1 MGRNRLSPGDGNCL
15 ITKEK
20 VVSMSY
26 NKYLQSLMEQAKLK
40 NKTIVLPEGE
50 DMRILEAAHLIAAE
64 KVAKLVILG
73 DEAEIKAHFAKQ
85 GWSLEGIEIVK
96 PENSPRLAEYTK
108 LLYDLRK
115 DKGLTEEDAAKLA
128 LNYNYFGT
136 LMIKSGH
143 ADGMVSGAN
152 HSTADTVRPALQ
164 IIKSAKKG
172 RTVSSFFLLVFGDNP
187 YLLSDCGI
195 VIDPTDR
202 EMADIALDAAES
214 ALKFGFEPKVAM
226 LSYSTY
232 GSGKGE
238 RVDKVKRA
246 VEMAKADL
254 QTEEYKKLNIKLDGE
269 LQADAALDGV
279 VAKKKAPGSD
289 VAGQANVLIFPSLE
303 AGNIGYKLLQ
313 RLGGCDAYGPL
324 LQGLN
329 APVNDLSRGA
339 LVEDI
344 VGVIAITCLQA

>member
-1 MGRNRLSPGDGNCL
+1 
-15 ITKEK
+15 
-20 VVSMSY
+20 MSY
-26 NKYLQSLMEQAKLK
+26 SKYLKGLMDQARVL

-50 DMRILEAAHLIAAE
+50 DLRILEAGHIIASE
-64 KVAKLVILG
+64 KVAKIIILG
-73 DEAEIKAHFAKQ
+73 EESEIKSYYASK
-85 GWSLEGIEIVK
+85 GWDMDGIEVIK
-96 PENSPRLAEYTK
+96 PENSPRLSEYTQ
-108 LLYDLRK
+108 LLYELRK
-115 DKGLTEEDAAKLA
+115 EKGLTQEDAAKLA

-172 RTVSSFFLLVFGDNP
+172 RAVSSCLILVANDKP
-187 YLLSDCGI
+187 YLFSDCAI
-195 VIDPTDR
+195 MINPTDR

-214 ALKFGFEPKVAM
+214 ALKFGMKPKVAM

-238 RVDKVKRA
+238 SVDKVKRA
-246 VEMAKADL
+246 TEMAKADL
-254 QTEEYKKLNIKLDGE
+254 QKPEYQGLNIKLDGE
-269 LQADAALDGV
+269 MQADAALNDV
-279 VAKKKAPGSD
+279 VGRKKAPGSE
-289 VAGQANVLIFPSLE
+289 VAGQANVLIFPCLE
-303 AGNIGYKLLQ
+303 AGNIGYKMLQ
-313 RLGGCDAYGPL
+313 RLCGCEAYGPM

-344 VGVIAITCLQA
+344 VGVIAITALQAKK

>member
-1 MGRNRLSPGDGNCL
+1 
-15 ITKEK
+15 
-20 VVSMSY
+20 MSY
-26 NKYLQSLMEQAKLK
+26 SKYLKGLMDQARVL

-50 DMRILEAAHLIAAE
+50 DLRILEAGHIIASE
-64 KVAKLVILG
+64 KVAKIIILG
-73 DEAEIKAHFAKQ
+73 EESEIKSYYASK
-85 GWSLEGIEIVK
+85 GWDMDGIEVIK
-96 PENSPRLAEYTK
+96 PENSPRLSEYTQ
-108 LLYDLRK
+108 LLYELRK
-115 DKGLTEEDAAKLA
+115 EKGLTQEDAAKLA

-164 IIKSAKKG
+164 IIKSTKKG
-172 RTVSSFFLLVFGDNP
+172 RAVSSCLILVANDKP
-187 YLLSDCGI
+187 YLFSDCAI
-195 VIDPTDR
+195 MINPTDR

-214 ALKFGFEPKVAM
+214 ALKFGMEPKVAM

-238 RVDKVKRA
+238 SVDKVKRA
-246 VEMAKADL
+246 TEMAKADL
-254 QTEEYKKLNIKLDGE
+254 QKPEYQGLNIKLDGE
-269 LQADAALDGV
+269 MQADAALNDV
-279 VAKKKAPGSD
+279 VGRKKAPGSE
-289 VAGQANVLIFPSLE
+289 VAGQANVLIFPCLE
-303 AGNIGYKLLQ
+303 AGNIGYKMLQ
-313 RLGGCDAYGPL
+313 RLCGCEAYGPM

-344 VGVIAITCLQA
+344 VGVIAITALQAKK

>member
-1 MGRNRLSPGDGNCL
+1 
-15 ITKEK
+15 
-20 VVSMSY
+20 MSY
-26 NKYLQSLMEQAKLK
+26 SKYLKGLMDQARVL

-50 DMRILEAAHLIAAE
+50 DLRILEAGHIIASE
-64 KVAKLVILG
+64 KVAKIIILG
-73 DEAEIKAHFAKQ
+73 EESEIKSYYASK
-85 GWSLEGIEIVK
+85 GWDMDGIEVIK
-96 PENSPRLAEYTK
+96 PENSPRLSEYTQ
-108 LLYDLRK
+108 LLYELRK
-115 DKGLTEEDAAKLA
+115 EKGLTQEDAAKLA

-172 RTVSSFFLLVFGDNP
+172 RAVSSCLILVANDKL
-187 YLLSDCGI
+187 YLFSDCAI
-195 VIDPTDR
+195 MINPTDR

-214 ALKFGFEPKVAM
+214 ALKFGMEPKVAM

-238 RVDKVKRA
+238 SVDKVKRA
-246 VEMAKADL
+246 TEMAKADL
-254 QTEEYKKLNIKLDGE
+254 QKPEYQGLNIKLDGE
-269 LQADAALDGV
+269 MQADAALNDV
-279 VAKKKAPGSD
+279 VGRKKAPGSE
-289 VAGQANVLIFPSLE
+289 VAGQANVLIFPCLE
-303 AGNIGYKLLQ
+303 AGNIGYKMLQ
-313 RLGGCDAYGPL
+313 RLCGCEAYGPM

-344 VGVIAITCLQA
+344 VGVIAITALQAKQ

>member
-1 MGRNRLSPGDGNCL
+1 MPYS
-15 ITKEK
+15 
-20 VVSMSY
+20 
-26 NKYLQSLMEQAKLK
+26 KYILGLKDKARLK

-50 DMRILEAAHLIAAE
+50 DARVLEAAHIIAADNI
-64 KVAKLVILG
+64 AKLIILG
-73 DEAEIKAHFAKQ
+73 NKEQIQSFFVEHNWPLD
-85 GWSLEGIEIVK
+85 GIEIVE
-96 PENSPRLAEYTK
+96 PETSPHLGEYTK
-108 LLYDLRK
+108 LLYELRK
-115 DKGLTEEDAAKLA
+115 DKGLSQEDAAKLA

-172 RTVSSFFLLVFGDNP
+172 RMASSCFIIVSHDKP
-187 YLLSDCGI
+187 YFLSDCAI
-195 VIDPTDR
+195 VINPNER
-202 EMADIALDAAES
+202 ELADIALDAAET
-214 ALKFGFEPKVAM
+214 ALKFGEEARVAL

-232 GSGKGE
+232 GSGKGDA
-238 RVDKVKRA
+238 VDKVRHA
-246 VEMAKADL
+246 AALANADL
-254 QTEEYKKLNIKLDGE
+254 QSPEYQGLNIKLDGE
-269 LQADAALDGV
+269 LQADAALDKV
-279 VAKKKAPGSD
+279 VAAKKAPASD
-289 VAGQANVLIFPSLE
+289 VAGSANVLIFPTLE

-313 RLGGCDAYGPL
+313 RLGGCEAYGPL

-344 VGVIAITCLQA
+344 VGVIICTILQTK

>member
-1 MGRNRLSPGDGNCL
+1 MAYS
-15 ITKEK
+15 
-20 VVSMSY
+20 
-26 NKYLQSLMEQAKLK
+26 KYLHGLMDKAKLLH
-40 NKTIVLPEGE
+40 KTIVLPEGE
-50 DMRILEAAHLIAAE
+50 DLRILEAAHIIASE
-64 KVAKLVILG
+64 KVAKIIILG
-73 DEAEIKAHFAKQ
+73 NEDEIKNHFASK
-85 GWSLEGIEIVK
+85 GWNLDDISIIK
-96 PENSPRLAEYTK
+96 PENSPHLQEYTN
-108 LLYDLRK
+108 LLYELRK
-115 DKGLTEEDAAKLA
+115 EKGLTQEDAAKLA

-172 RTVSSFFLLVFGDNP
+172 RSVSSCLIMVSNDKP
-187 YLLSDCGI
+187 YLFSDCAI
-195 VIDPTDR
+195 VINPTDR

-214 ALKFGFEPKVAM
+214 ALKFGIEANVAM

-238 RVDKVKRA
+238 AVDKVKRA
-246 VEMAKADL
+246 TELAKADL
-254 QTEEYKKLNIKLDGE
+254 KSDEYKNLPIRIDGE
-269 LQADAALDGV
+269 MQADAALDDV
-279 VAKKKAPGSD
+279 VAKKKASASD
-289 VAGQANVLIFPSLE
+289 VAGKARVLIFPSLE

-313 RLGGCDAYGPL
+313 RLGGCEAYGPM

-339 LVEDI
+339 LVDDI
-344 VGVIAITCLQA
+344 VGVIAITALQTQK

>member
-1 MGRNRLSPGDGNCL
+1 
-15 ITKEK
+15 
-20 VVSMSY
+20 MSY
-26 NKYLQSLMEQAKLK
+26 SKYLKGLMDQARVL

-50 DMRILEAAHLIAAE
+50 DLRILEAGHIIASE
-64 KVAKLVILG
+64 KVAKIIILG
-73 DEAEIKAHFAKQ
+73 EESEIKSYYASK
-85 GWSLEGIEIVK
+85 GWDMDGIEVIK
-96 PENSPRLAEYTK
+96 PENSPRLSEYTQ
-108 LLYDLRK
+108 LLYELRK
-115 DKGLTEEDAAKLA
+115 EKGLTQEDAAKLA

-172 RTVSSFFLLVFGDNP
+172 RAVSSCLILVANDKP
-187 YLLSDCGI
+187 YLFSDCAI
-195 VIDPTDR
+195 MINPTDR

-214 ALKFGFEPKVAM
+214 ALKFGMEPKVAM

-238 RVDKVKRA
+238 SVDKVKRA
-246 VEMAKADL
+246 TEMAKADL
-254 QTEEYKKLNIKLDGE
+254 QKPQYQGLNIKLDGE
-269 LQADAALDGV
+269 MQADAALNDV
-279 VAKKKAPGSD
+279 VGRKKAPGSE
-289 VAGQANVLIFPSLE
+289 VAGQANVLIFPCLE
-303 AGNIGYKLLQ
+303 AGNIGYKMLQ
-313 RLGGCDAYGPL
+313 RLCGCEAYGPM

-344 VGVIAITCLQA
+344 VGVIAITALQAKK

>member
-1 MGRNRLSPGDGNCL
+1 
-15 ITKEK
+15 
-20 VVSMSY
+20 MSY
-26 NKYLQSLMEQAKLK
+26 SKYLKGLMDQARVL

-50 DMRILEAAHLIAAE
+50 DLRILEAGHIIASE
-64 KVAKLVILG
+64 KVAKIIVLG
-73 DEAEIKAHFAKQ
+73 EESEIKSYYASK
-85 GWSLEGIEIVK
+85 GWDMDGIEVIK
-96 PENSPRLAEYTK
+96 PENSPRLSEYTQ
-108 LLYDLRK
+108 LLYELRK
-115 DKGLTEEDAAKLA
+115 EKGLTQEDAAKLA

-172 RTVSSFFLLVFGDNP
+172 RAVSSCLILVANDKP
-187 YLLSDCGI
+187 YLFSDCAI
-195 VIDPTDR
+195 MINPTDR

-214 ALKFGFEPKVAM
+214 ALKFGMEPKVAM

-238 RVDKVKRA
+238 SVDKVKRA
-246 VEMAKADL
+246 TEMAKADL
-254 QTEEYKKLNIKLDGE
+254 QKPEYQGLNIKLDGE
-269 LQADAALDGV
+269 MQADAALNDV
-279 VAKKKAPGSD
+279 VGRKKAPGSE
-289 VAGQANVLIFPSLE
+289 VAGQANVLIFPCLE
-303 AGNIGYKLLQ
+303 AGNIGYKMLQ
-313 RLGGCDAYGPL
+313 RLCGCEAYGPM

-344 VGVIAITCLQA
+344 VGVIAITALQAKK

>member
-1 MGRNRLSPGDGNCL
+1 MLR
-15 ITKEK
+15 KEK
-20 VVSMSY
+20 IMAYSKYMLELMS
-26 NKYLQSLMEQAKLK
+26 KAKLK

-50 DMRILEAAHLIAAE
+50 DARVLEAAHIVAE
-64 KVAKLVILG
+64 EDLAKLVILG
-73 DEAEIKAHFAKQ
+73 KEAEIKAFFAEK
-85 GWSLEGIEIVK
+85 GWGLEGIEIIE
-96 PENSPRLAEYTK
+96 PEKSPRLQEYTK
-108 LLYDLRK
+108 LLFELRK
-115 DKGLTEEDAAKLA
+115 DKGLSEEDAAKLA

-172 RTVSSFFLLVFGDNP
+172 RMASSCFIMVSGGKP
-187 YLLSDCGI
+187 YILSDCAI
-195 VIDPTDR
+195 VINPTDR

-214 ALKFGFEPKVAM
+214 AINFGMEPKVAL

-238 RVDKVKRA
+238 AVDKVKSA
-246 VEMAKADL
+246 VALAKADL
-254 QTEEYKKLNIKLDGE
+254 QLPEYKELNIKLDGE
-269 LQADAALDGV
+269 LQADAALDAV
-279 VAKKKAPGSD
+279 VAKKKAPTSD
-289 VAGQANVLIFPSLE
+289 VAGQANVLIFPTLE

-313 RLGGCDAYGPL
+313 RLGGCEAYGPL
-324 LQGLN
+324 LQGLK

-344 VGVIAITCLQA
+344 VGVIVCTVLQTK